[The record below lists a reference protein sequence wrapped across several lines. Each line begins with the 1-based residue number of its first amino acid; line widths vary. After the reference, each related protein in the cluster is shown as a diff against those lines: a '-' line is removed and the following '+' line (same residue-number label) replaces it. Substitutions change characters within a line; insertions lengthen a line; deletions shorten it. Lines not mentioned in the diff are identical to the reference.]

1 MTMIKM
7 EIVNNVAAATGM
19 QKKDVEN
26 VVNGVLNEIETSL
39 SNGENVYL
47 RGLGTFKIVVR
58 AKHIA
63 QNIRKRTSV
72 IIPAHKVINFLPS
85 RDLTNNV
92 SQLKI

>member
-1 MTMIKM
+1 MIKM

-58 AKHIA
+58 AQHIA
-63 QNIRKRTSV
+63 QNIRKRTSIV
-72 IIPAHKVINFLPS
+72 IPAHKVINFLPS

>member
-1 MTMIKM
+1 MIKM

-58 AKHIA
+58 AQHIA

-72 IIPAHKVINFLPS
+72 VIPAHKVINFIPS

-92 SQLKI
+92 SLLKI

>member
-1 MTMIKM
+1 MIKM
-7 EIVNNVAAATGM
+7 EIVNNVAATTGM

-58 AKHIA
+58 AQHIA

-72 IIPAHKVINFLPS
+72 VIPAHKVINFIPS

>member
-72 IIPAHKVINFLPS
+72 VIPAHKVINFIPS

>member
-1 MTMIKM
+1 MIKM

-58 AKHIA
+58 AEHIA

>member
-1 MTMIKM
+1 M

-63 QNIRKRTSV
+63 QNIRKRTSIV
-72 IIPAHKVINFLPS
+72 IPAHKVINFLPS

>member
-1 MTMIKM
+1 MIKM

-26 VVNGVLNEIETSL
+26 VVNVVLNEIETSL

-72 IIPAHKVINFLPS
+72 VIPAHKVINFLPS

>member
-1 MTMIKM
+1 MIKM
-7 EIVNNVAAATGM
+7 EIVNKVAAATGM

-47 RGLGTFKIVVR
+47 RGLGTFRIVVR

-72 IIPAHKVINFLPS
+72 VIPAHKVINFLPS
-85 RDLTNNV
+85 RNLTNNV

>member
-63 QNIRKRTSV
+63 QNIRKRTSIV
-72 IIPAHKVINFLPS
+72 IPAHKVINFLPS

>member
-1 MTMIKM
+1 MIKM
-7 EIVNNVAAATGM
+7 ETVNNVAAATGM

-58 AKHIA
+58 AQHIA

-72 IIPAHKVINFLPS
+72 VIPAHKVINFIPS

>member
-1 MTMIKM
+1 MIKM

-58 AKHIA
+58 AQHIA

-72 IIPAHKVINFLPS
+72 VIPAHKVINFIPS

>member
-1 MTMIKM
+1 MIKM

-26 VVNGVLNEIETSL
+26 VVNGVLNETSL

-58 AKHIA
+58 AQHIA

-72 IIPAHKVINFLPS
+72 VIPAHKVINFIPS

>member
-1 MTMIKM
+1 MIKM

-72 IIPAHKVINFLPS
+72 VIPAHKVINFIPS

>member
-1 MTMIKM
+1 MIKM

-72 IIPAHKVINFLPS
+72 VIPAHKVINFLPS

>member
-1 MTMIKM
+1 MIKM

>member
-1 MTMIKM
+1 MIKM

-63 QNIRKRTSV
+63 QNIRKRTSIV
-72 IIPAHKVINFLPS
+72 IPAHKVINFLPS

>member
-1 MTMIKM
+1 MIKM

-19 QKKDVEN
+19 QKKDVEH

-72 IIPAHKVINFLPS
+72 VIPAHKVINFLPS

>member
-72 IIPAHKVINFLPS
+72 VIPAHKVINFLPS

>member
-1 MTMIKM
+1 MIKM

-72 IIPAHKVINFLPS
+72 VIPAHKVINFIPS

-92 SQLKI
+92 SLLKI

>member
-1 MTMIKM
+1 MIKM

-26 VVNGVLNEIETSL
+26 VVNGVLNEIEISL

-58 AKHIA
+58 AQHIA

-72 IIPAHKVINFLPS
+72 VIPAHKVINFIPS

>member
-26 VVNGVLNEIETSL
+26 VVNGVLNEIEISL

-58 AKHIA
+58 AQHIA

-72 IIPAHKVINFLPS
+72 VIPAHKVINFIPS

>member
-58 AKHIA
+58 AQHIA

-72 IIPAHKVINFLPS
+72 VIPAHKVINFIPS

>member
-1 MTMIKM
+1 MIKM

-72 IIPAHKVINFLPS
+72 IIPAYKVINFLPS

>member
-1 MTMIKM
+1 MIKM
-7 EIVNNVAAATGM
+7 KIVNNVAAATGM

-58 AKHIA
+58 AQHIA

-72 IIPAHKVINFLPS
+72 VIPAHKVINFIPS